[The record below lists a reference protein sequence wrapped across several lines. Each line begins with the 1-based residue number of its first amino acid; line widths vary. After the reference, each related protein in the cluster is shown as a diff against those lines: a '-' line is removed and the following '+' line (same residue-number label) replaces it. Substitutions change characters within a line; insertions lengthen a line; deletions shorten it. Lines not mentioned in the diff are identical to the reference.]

1 MEGRGNMN
9 AEPLGGFAWTPG
21 SFLCAHFLTLHSC
34 KKEEPVCVA
43 LRFREDGGK

>member
-1 MEGRGNMN
+1 MLNRRVGLPG
-9 AEPLGGFAWTPG
+9 LLG

-43 LRFREDGGK
+43 LRFREDGGE